1 MAVNNQSRVT
11 HFTAGEPSTYSI
23 SGSEEA
29 CSTSYITPT
38 PTTPR
43 STRYASMSDPSL
55 DAPRTELPIEEL
67 TVRLW
72 SIELLSSADSK
83 WLQQQQLTSTYA
95 LVVLLTGEGELVR
108 NARSCRMGLDTAY
121 WCMPETTFRI
131 VPAAGAQLSAAVIR
145 FGLYRPL
152 DETRDLSIIDNTM
165 RSSTSTM
172 PVSHQALV
180 PVTGDC
186 LPFDLSEEA
195 VIEPAGRLAERCRSI
210 YRSSR
215 HEDGLQRWRAQGE
228 CHELLLEMLSAMR
241 SQSRGSSIH
250 ALERVKAWMAEHY
263 REDLSIER
271 LAGIAELSPNYF
283 ADLFKKTYGISALDM
298 LLEIRMAK
306 AKQLMLRSDRKLRD
320 IAHEVGYE
328 DEFYFSRKFKKLYQ
342 LSPSHYL
349 KQRIRRVAAYG
360 CTSSIGYLTPLHVVP
375 HAAPLHPKWSGHY
388 YHQLSADIPYHLDAY
403 RNTSVSNGN
412 YSLLAEAKPELII
425 CTPDIKTSVKQR
437 LDHIAST
444 LVLPEEASLSWK
456 KGLREVAAAL
466 GEQAEAE
473 RWIAAYERKTP
484 MLHKQVSEALGRQ
497 SVLIVR
503 MFGDAMYSYTNQ
515 GIEDV
520 LYDELGVTRP
530 QAYPTAASLGGQLTP
545 EQLDETGADHILL
558 LICQESETLAY
569 WHRLRQS
576 AEWQMLQSVREGR
589 LRLIPSN
596 PWREYS
602 PAGVERLREE
612 IVSMFTSNH

>member
-1 MAVNNQSRVT
+1 MPVNIQSRIT
-11 HFTAGEPSTYSI
+11 RREAAIHSI
-23 SGSEEA
+23 HSVVASEIRD
-29 CSTSYITPT
+29 SSYIAPNTGITHDSLTPN
-38 PTTPR
+38 
-43 STRYASMSDPSL
+43 
-55 DAPRTELPIEEL
+55 RTVDSVSSELPLDKL

-72 SIELLSSADSK
+72 DIELISSGDSE

-95 LVVLLTGEGELVR
+95 LVVLLSGEGELVR
-108 NARSCRMGLDTAY
+108 NARTCRIAADTAY

-131 VPAAGAQLSAAVIR
+131 VPLDGGQLSAAVIR

-152 DETRDLSIIDNTM
+152 DDALDDNNFNFDAM
-165 RSSTSTM
+165 RSPNSTKA
-172 PVSHQALV
+172 VSQLALV
-180 PVTGDC
+180 PVSAEW
-186 LPFDLSEEA
+186 LPFTCCEDV

-210 YRSSR
+210 YRSTR
-215 HEDGLQRWRAQGE
+215 HEDGLQRWRAQSE
-228 CHELLLEMLSAMR
+228 VYELLYELLSAMR
-241 SQSRGSSIH
+241 CRTRGSSLH

-283 ADLFKKTYGISALDM
+283 ADLFKKTYGISSLDM

-328 DEFYFSRKFKKLYQ
+328 DEFYFSRKFKKMYQ

-360 CTSSIGYLTPLHVVP
+360 NIASIGYLTPIHVVP
-375 HAAPLHPKWSGHY
+375 HAAPLHPKWAGDY

-403 RNTSVSNGN
+403 RNNSASNEN
-412 YSLLAEAKPELII
+412 YSLLAEAKLELII
-425 CTPDIKTSVKQR
+425 CTPDVEPLEKKR
-437 LDHIAST
+437 LDAIAPT
-444 LVLPEEASLSWK
+444 LMLPGGELFSWK
-456 KGLREVAAAL
+456 KGLRAVAAAL
-466 GEQAEAE
+466 GEHAEAE
-473 RWIAAYERKTP
+473 RWITAYERRTP
-484 MLHKQVSEALGRQ
+484 MLHKQVSEVLQGE
-497 SVLIVR
+497 SVLVVR
-503 MFGDAMYSYTNQ
+503 MFGEGIFSYTNQ

-520 LYDELGVTRP
+520 MYNELGVTRP
-530 QAYPTAASLGGQLTP
+530 RAYPTEASLGGPLTP
-545 EQLDETGADHILL
+545 EQLDEAGADRILL

-576 AEWQMLQSVREGR
+576 AQWKMLQSVREGR
-589 LRLIPSN
+589 LKLIPSN

-612 IVSMFTSNH
+612 IVSIFR